1 MRRGTLS
8 RVMVCA
14 ALACVGFAA
23 TSLGVPTAGA
33 EVGVCYTDPVVV
45 LSNGTTI
52 DLNDTIND
60 TYTDVQS
67 IVYTLHAP
75 AGTSVASVTYT
86 SGPIGPMESLRFYAD
101 QTGSQYS
108 ATSDVIT
115 GSAGIA
121 VTAAATALNSTGTDS
136 TSADG
141 WNGQKIRLSVTL

>member
-8 RVMVCA
+8 RVIVCG
-14 ALACVGFAA
+14 ALASVGLAA
-23 TSLGVPTAGA
+23 TSLRVPTARA

-60 TYTDVQS
+60 TYTDVQH

-86 SGPIGPMESLRFYAD
+86 SGPIGPVESLRFYAD
-101 QTGSQYS
+101 QTSNQYS
-108 ATSDVIT
+108 ATSDVVT
-115 GSAGIA
+115 GISGVA
-121 VTAAATALNSTGTDS
+121 VTAAATGLNSAGTDS

-141 WNGQKIRLSVTL
+141 WNGQKIRLSLTL